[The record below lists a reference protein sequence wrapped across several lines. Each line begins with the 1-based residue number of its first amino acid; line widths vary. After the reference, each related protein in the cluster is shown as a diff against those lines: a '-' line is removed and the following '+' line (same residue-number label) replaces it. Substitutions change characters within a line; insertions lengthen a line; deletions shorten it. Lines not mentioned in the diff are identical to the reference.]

1 MCDKIKILFVNPSN
15 ERLYDTP
22 KERPILEP
30 LWAEYLKAVL
40 SNYDVKIFDMNVNGV
55 YFPRDLSSFLHLFKP
70 DVVGV
75 SVATPL
81 VKESQE
87 IIRLVRGIYPLT
99 KIIVG
104 GPHISALR
112 NKDVLRELGADFGV
126 AGEGEYL
133 IESLINE
140 KKRNEPFLWPVD
152 SNPSISKN
160 LNSLPFPSRLP
171 RKDYHLNYDF
181 GVRKQ
186 VLASVMTSRS
196 CPYQCTFCASKCIFG
211 DRTRMRSAE
220 NVVKELNELKQEFGV
235 NSILFLDDC
244 FTLLPRRVEEICK
257 LMIRESLD
265 IGWWIDT
272 RCDNVNEEMLKLMKK
287 AGLKFVVYGVESGS
301 ARILRRIRKNI
312 PIEQVKKAFR
322 ITHKIGIDT
331 KANFILGHLGET
343 ERDMMESINLAKELK
358 ATRTSFYKMI
368 PLPGSL
374 LYTKVLKRGLIKGK
388 KFEDFAWYGNP
399 PNISNIPTKDLNK
412 IHREAVLM
420 FNPETG
426 GAKHA

>member
-1 MCDKIKILFVNPSN
+1 MKILFVNPSN

-22 KERPILEP
+22 KQRPILEP

-40 SNYDVKIFDMNVNGV
+40 PGHDVKIFDMNVDGV
-55 YFPRDLSSFLHLFKP
+55 YFPRDLSGFLHLFKP
-70 DVVGV
+70 DIAGV

-81 VKESQE
+81 VKEGRQ
-87 IIRLVRGIYPLT
+87 IIQLIRGIYPSA

-112 NKDVLRELGADFGV
+112 DKKVLRELGADFGV

-133 IESLINE
+133 IKFLINE
-140 KKRNEPFLWPVD
+140 KKRDKPFLWPID
-152 SNPSISKN
+152 SSPSVSKD

-171 RKDYHLNYDF
+171 RRDYHLNYDF
-181 GVRKQ
+181 GVEKQ

-211 DRTRMRSAE
+211 DRIRMRSAE
-220 NVVKELNELKQEFGV
+220 NVVKELKELKEKFDV

-244 FTLLPRRVEEICK
+244 FTLIPRRVEEICK
-257 LMIRESLD
+257 LMIKEELNMN
-265 IGWWIDT
+265 WWIDT

-301 ARILRRIRKNI
+301 TKILRRIRKNI
-312 PIEQVKKAFR
+312 PIEQIKKAFR

-343 ERDMMESINLAKELK
+343 EREMMESISLAKEIK

-368 PLPGSL
+368 PLPGSS
-374 LYTKVLKRGLIKGK
+374 LYAEVLKRGLIEGK
-388 KFEDFAWYGNP
+388 QFGDFAWYGNP
-399 PNISNIPTKDLNK
+399 PNISKVTTRVLNR
-412 IHREAVLM
+412 IHRQAVLQ
-420 FNPETG
+420 FAER
-426 GAKHA
+426 